1 MLPNISIQLLTSEGF
16 QGNMKQNQYYYCSF
30 IEAEHIENLSNYAQN
45 ELRIWTS
52 RASNI
57 IWLIMVSLSSSWIK
71 HG

>member
-45 ELRIWTS
+45 ELRI
-52 RASNI
+52 
-57 IWLIMVSLSSSWIK
+57 
-71 HG
+71 